1 MYSMNQVQKGT
12 FHYEPSVNEEG
23 QYVDHLP
30 PPMDKYIKCYCGS
43 NTLFPTLTNLKSHFK
58 TDKHTKHLDFLNTQQ
73 KNHLMELNKYKRL
86 SKSQQQLIQQQQDM
100 ISTHEVQIETLS
112 KKDFESKQKMKKI
125 RESVLVELD

>member
-1 MYSMNQVQKGT
+1 M
-12 FHYEPSVNEEG
+12 
-23 QYVDHLP
+23 
-30 PPMDKYIKCYCGS
+30 
-43 NTLFPTLTNLKSHFK
+43 FPTLTNLKSHSK

-73 KNHLMELNKYKRL
+73 KNHLMDLNKYKRL
-86 SKSQQQLIQQQQDM
+86 SKSQQLLIQQQQDM